1 MMQPTSCSGCKADEK
16 QLLKKGIGTQ
26 QLVSVLQGL
35 FPHAHI
41 ARADMDA
48 TVNKKVWQQT
58 MLDFQ
63 QGNIDILVGTQ
74 TITKGYHFPRV
85 TLVGVIWAD
94 LAIHFP
100 IYNASEMALQQLI
113 QVAGRA
119 GRQSEKSLVIV
130 QTMVEHPIFEYLHE
144 VDYLSYYAEEIM
156 QRTLL
161 RYPPVVRLAELELK
175 HSDEILLE
183 MEAAILAHG
192 IRKMIEDNELDINVL
207 GPAKPPVHKI
217 KNWHSRKLYLKG
229 AQMQELQLL
238 FQAINKSVYKSSIF
252 FTPNP
257 LS

>member
-1 MMQPTSCSGCKADEK
+1 MQPTSCPGCKAGEK
-16 QLLKKGIGTQ
+16 ELLKKGIGTQ
-26 QLVSVLQGL
+26 QVVTILQNM
-35 FPHAHI
+35 FPRARI

-100 IYNASEMALQQLI
+100 MYNASETALQQLI

-130 QTMVEHPIFEYLHE
+130 QTMVEHSIFDYMHE
-144 VDYLSYYAEEIM
+144 VDYLSYYTQELEL
-156 QRTLL
+156 RTALH
-161 RYPPVVRLAELELK
+161 YPPLVRLVEIELK
-175 HSDEILLE
+175 HSDEVVLE
-183 MEAAILAHG
+183 QEAALFVRV
-192 IRKMIEDNELDINVL
+192 IRKMIQDNELEVIVL

-217 KNWHSRKLYLKG
+217 KNWHSRKLYLKS

-238 FQAINKSVYKSSIF
+238 FQAVDKSNYQSSIF

-257 LS
+257 LC